1 MSNHTPITP
10 RGYVYRQGAADLLG
24 VGLSTFY
31 RLVKAGEVQVYH
43 TGKGWPCYKIRELER
58 LSRRRARAT
67 KG

>member
-31 RLVKAGEVQVYH
+31 RLVKAGKVQVYY
-43 TGKGWPCYKIRELER
+43 TGNGWPCYKISELER
-58 LSRRRARAT
+58 LSRSRQRVI
-67 KG
+67 KL